1 MAMSLGRYSGAT
13 LIGRPLDISVP
24 AVLESQDDA
33 SNMCLE
39 ADVFYADNKLDK
51 FRVRVTLEKSA
62 SASQQGV
69 IRIRSAALVDEPV
82 VTLILRAGCQL
93 KTERRYV
100 SLADLVSEALP
111 DRSTAAAAP
120 FKTPARP
127 GANSAGNTSTIQGL
141 SMPPIKA
148 PALARKPDTPRAVAA
163 TQVKKAAEPTKARLK
178 LEPLD
183 LVMERDPQLKASAEL
198 LFIPAANPQERAAAN
213 ALWRALS
220 AQPQD
225 ILRDTE
231 KLQSLENLVRSPQ
244 AQSQKTL
251 TSIDD
256 LNGKL

>member
-1 MAMSLGRYSGAT
+1 M
-13 LIGRPLDISVP
+13 
-24 AVLESQDDA
+24 
-33 SNMCLE
+33 
-39 ADVFYADNKLDK
+39 
-51 FRVRVTLEKSA
+51 RVTLKKSA

-69 IRIRSAALVDEPV
+69 IRIRSATLVDEPV

-111 DRSTAAAAP
+111 DRSTTAASP
-120 FKTPARP
+120 FTTPARP
-127 GANSAGNTSTIQGL
+127 GENSAGNTSTVQGL

-148 PALARKPDTPRAVAA
+148 PVLARKPDTPRAVAA
-163 TQVKKAAEPTKARLK
+163 TQVKNAAEPTKARLK

-183 LVMERDPQLKASAEL
+183 LVMERAPQLKASAEL
-198 LFIPAANPQERAAAN
+198 LSIPAANPQERAAAN
-213 ALWRALS
+213 ALRRALS

-225 ILRDTE
+225 IPRDTE
-231 KLQSLENLVRSPQ
+231 KLQSLKNSVRSLQ